1 MSVTHF
7 NFSEKMAIGICSVLN
22 DWPSK
27 FLYFQWPPAPLA
39 AKFKRIGYFVL
50 MAHANSI
57 VLLGGTTNEGL
68 FSTIF
73 TLKRGVFFNCVVK
86 LKFFSKELLLFLHLP
101 IAFFGSHDCYL
112 NNEIKLEELHYSLYT
127 QSTDLRS
134 VERNSFLAFFLNH
147 K

>member
-1 MSVTHF
+1 
-7 NFSEKMAIGICSVLN
+7 
-22 DWPSK
+22 
-27 FLYFQWPPAPLA
+27 
-39 AKFKRIGYFVL
+39 

-86 LKFFSKELLLFLHLP
+86 LKFFFKRTTSFLHLP

-112 NNEIKLEELHYSLYT
+112 NNEIKLEELYYSVHTEY
-127 QSTDLRS
+127 RPKK
-134 VERNSFLAFFLNH
+134 R
-147 K
+147 

>member
-7 NFSEKMAIGICSVLN
+7 NFSTKKMAIGICSILN

-27 FLYFQWPPAPLA
+27 ILYFQWPPAPLA

-73 TLKRGVFFNCVVK
+73 TLKRGVFFNCCEIEV
-86 LKFFSKELLLFLHLP
+86 FSFSKELLLFLHLP

-112 NNEIKLEELHYSLYT
+112 NNEIKLEELYYSVHTEYRPT
-127 QSTDLRS
+127 
-134 VERNSFLAFFLNH
+134 
-147 K
+147 